1 MILDSLHSHAVSTAF
16 TMTTPRTIRILCVD
30 DHAFL
35 ADGLK
40 ARFSM
45 EKDLECV
52 GRLSTADNL
61 VDEAKR
67 CRADIVLLDIE
78 MPGPDPFEAAADLKR
93 RLLDVKVI
101 ILSAYVRD
109 HYIDAAYKSGCWGYF
124 SKSDDTAEIV
134 GGIRKVA
141 SGQFAMGPKVAERVQ
156 PNKGMARGSSSSD
169 VKSKAPAG
177 SKLTLLTPREE
188 EVLRLIGR
196 GLTRSEIA
204 KTLCRSPKTIDGH
217 RELIMKKLD
226 IHDRAELVRFA
237 IREGLVEA

>member
-1 MILDSLHSHAVSTAF
+1 
-16 TMTTPRTIRILCVD
+16 MTTPRTIRILCVD

-67 CRADIVLLDIE
+67 CKADIVLLDIE

-93 RLLDVKVI
+93 RAPDVKVI

-134 GGIRKVA
+134 AGIRKVA

-156 PNKGMARGSSSSD
+156 PTKGARASSPT
-169 VKSKAPAG
+169 VEKGKAPAN

-196 GLTRSEIA
+196 GMTRSEIA
-204 KTLCRSPKTIDGH
+204 KTLSRSPKTIDGH